1 MIKILIPL
9 FVLLFIPSALF
20 GQLYQFNGE
29 GADDRLGYSVDAAG
43 DVNAD
48 GFDDLIVGAFSSNN
62 NGIESGSA
70 YVYSG
75 ADGSLLY
82 QWDGQNTYDRFGECV
97 SAAGDANG
105 DGFDDVIV
113 GALNTDNNGSSSG
126 SAYLY
131 SGVDGSLLYQW
142 DGQDTADTFGE
153 SVSAAGDVNNDGF
166 DDVIIG
172 ADGAESNGLSD
183 NGSAYVYS
191 GADGSLL
198 HRWDGQ
204 DHTDRFGWCVSGAG
218 DVNSD
223 GFDDLIVGA
232 FSASNNGAESG
243 SAYVY
248 SGADGSLFYQWSGQ
262 NAGDYFGGSVSG
274 AGDVNGDGFDDLIVG
289 AHWADPNG
297 YNSGS
302 VYVHSGADGS
312 LIYQWDG
319 QHAGDHFGLPASGA
333 GDVNSDGVN
342 DIIIGA
348 HWADPNGTTSGS
360 AYAYSGLDGSLLRQ
374 WDGSQADDRFGR
386 CVAGAG
392 DVNGDGTDDLIIGAY
407 GADEN
412 GSFSGSAYVYYLSAT
427 YSITPMT
434 AGSQATFTISGA
446 EPNSNVILG
455 YSLSGAGPFTTAFG
469 IVDMTPPINTLAI
482 LSANANGDASWT
494 VNVPGSASGRTL
506 YTQGLNAGLL
516 TNSVAELI
524 N

>member
-29 GADDRLGYSVDAAG
+29 SVDDRFGYSVDAAG
-43 DVNAD
+43 DVNGD
-48 GFDDLIVGAFSSNN
+48 GFDDVIGGALFSDN
-62 NGIESGSA
+62 NGTDSGSA

-82 QWDGQNTYDRFGECV
+82 QWDGENANDRFGESV

-105 DGFDDVIV
+105 DGYDDVIV
-113 GALNTDNNGSSSG
+113 GAFYADSNGSNSG

-131 SGVDGSLLYQW
+131 SGVDGALLYQW
-142 DGQDTADTFGE
+142 DGQNANDTFGQY
-153 SVSAAGDVNNDGF
+153 VSAAGDVNSDGF

-172 ADGAESNGLSD
+172 ADGADSNGLSA

-198 HRWDGQ
+198 YQWDG
-204 DHTDRFGWCVSGAG
+204 HNNTDRFGWC
-218 DVNSD
+218 
-223 GFDDLIVGA
+223 
-232 FSASNNGAESG
+232 
-243 SAYVY
+243 
-248 SGADGSLFYQWSGQ
+248 
-262 NAGDYFGGSVSG
+262 VSG

-289 AHWADPNG
+289 AFSANNNGYYSGSAYVYSGADGSVLYQWDGQNTGDYFGGSVSGKVDVNSDGFDDLIIGAHWADPNG
-297 YNSGS
+297 VDSGS

-319 QHAGDHFGLPASGA
+319 RNAGDHFGLPASGA
-333 GDVNSDGVN
+333 GDVNSDGVK
-342 DIIIGA
+342 DIIVGA

-360 AYAYSGLDGSLLRQ
+360 AYVYSGLDGSLLHQ

-392 DVNGDGTDDLIIGAY
+392 DVNGDGTDDFIIGAY

-427 YSITPMT
+427 YSITSMT
-434 AGSQATFTISGA
+434 AGSPATFTISGA
-446 EPNSNVILG
+446 EPNSSVILG
-455 YSLSGAGPFTTAFG
+455 YSLSGAGPFTTTYG
-469 IVDMTPPINTLAI
+469 IIDMTPPINTLAV

-516 TNSVAELI
+516 TNSVAKSI

>member
-82 QWDGQNTYDRFGECV
+82 QWDGQNTYDRFGESV

-113 GALNTDNNGSSSG
+113 GALNTDNNGSNSG

-248 SGADGSLFYQWSGQ
+248 SG
-262 NAGDYFGGSVSG
+262 V
-274 AGDVNGDGFDDLIVG
+274 
-289 AHWADPNG
+289 
-297 YNSGS
+297 
-302 VYVHSGADGS
+302 DGS

-360 AYAYSGLDGSLLRQ
+360 AYAYSGLDGSLLGQ

-506 YTQGLNAGLL
+506 YTQGLTGGLL